1 MGLEFSKILHEFH
14 CHLLIQPEMNT
25 KESSFCSLY
34 FNLEFYNLSRKNLVK
49 EAVGN
54 RILQEFQSEL

>member
-14 CHLLIQPEMNT
+14 GHLLIQPEMNT

-49 EAVGN
+49 AAVGN
-54 RILQEFQSEL
+54 RIVQEFQSVL